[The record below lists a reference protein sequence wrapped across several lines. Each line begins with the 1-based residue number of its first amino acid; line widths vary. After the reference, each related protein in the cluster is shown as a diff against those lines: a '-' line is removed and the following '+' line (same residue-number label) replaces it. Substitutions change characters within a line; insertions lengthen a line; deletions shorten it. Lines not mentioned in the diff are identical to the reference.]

1 MRYGES
7 AFIVLYLLFAAVS
20 GVLLL
25 VRADGRIGRRMGA
38 AALILGAGDAFH
50 LVPRVLDHF
59 SSGDLTAALGIGKLV
74 TSLTMTV
81 FYVLLYYIW
90 SGVFCERKGKRLTAA
105 VWLLAALRLALCLLP
120 QNGWLRNSADV
131 LWGTVRNV
139 PFTALGIIVMALF
152 FRTRRRGKRFRSV

>member
-20 GVLLL
+20 GILML
-25 VRADGRIGRRMGA
+25 VRADGKNGRRMGA

-105 VWLLAALRLALCLLP
+105 VWLLAAL
-120 QNGWLRNSADV
+120 
-131 LWGTVRNV
+131 
-139 PFTALGIIVMALF
+139 
-152 FRTRRRGKRFRSV
+152 